1 METESGSLNIK
12 GPREKGCVKQRWEE
26 SLMGRIIA
34 EECGIWKWVKVK
46 RRNGPCNR
54 RKKVGGRE
62 VAPRSLT
69 VLVPATSEKGEGR
82 VR

>member
-1 METESGSLNIK
+1 MDRVT
-12 GPREKGCVKQRWEE
+12 
-26 SLMGRIIA
+26 A
-34 EECGIWKWVKVK
+34 E
-46 RRNGPCNR
+46 
-54 RKKVGGRE
+54 KKVGGRE